1 MRCEECR
8 AQVEDYF
15 DGELDERTADL
26 VAQHLD
32 ACQAC
37 AAAYSRLER
46 EQELYLS
53 YECDAGPSPAFWD
66 NVMSRSLEADKAP
79 QTFQPLSSLRGLLGH
94 FSAPRFSTS
103 LTALLVLIAIGATAL
118 VMRYINSAER
128 ATATAPQSVAQNGSA
143 PAIARPTPN
152 ETIAGPENKTG
163 ERAAGEGNE
172 ILVKG
177 QPLAARNGAGRKGRF
192 VLTATAK
199 NAGRLEGSPA
209 ASGHKTSPD
218 ELVREAE
225 QKYVAAIS
233 MLSRDVSR
241 RRSQLDPLMAARF
254 ERTLAAVERT
264 INDTRRAVRQHPGD
278 PVAAQYMLTAYARKV
293 DVLREMARF

>member
-8 AQVEDYF
+8 AQVEDYL
-15 DGELDERTADL
+15 DGELDERSADL
-26 VAQHLD
+26 VARHLD

-66 NVMSRSLEADKAP
+66 NVMSRSLETDEA

-103 LTALLVLIAIGATAL
+103 LTALLILIAIGATAL

-128 ATATAPQSVAQNGSA
+128 ATTTAPQSVAQNVSA
-143 PAIARPTPN
+143 PVIARPTTD
-152 ETIAGPENKTG
+152 ETIAGPENKTE
-163 ERAAGEGNE
+163 ERGAGAGNE

-177 QPLAARNGAGRKGRF
+177 QPQVARNSPGRKGRF

-209 ASGHKTSPD
+209 VSGRKPTPD